1 MRLAPV
7 PYATSRSALVQAAP
21 GRVLTELV
29 DFRRWRDWSPWE
41 GTDPRMR
48 RSYSGPTSGAGSE
61 YAWDGGTKAGAGSMR
76 ISSVLGSRAVE
87 IDLHFERP
95 FPADADIRF
104 DLVPQP
110 EGERTLVTWSMAGE
124 HTGVMRVLGRVL
136 SMDRLVG
143 TDLEKGLARL
153 KDLVER

>member
-1 MRLAPV
+1 MPNLIVMAAAF
-7 PYATSRSALVQAAP
+7 ATGARHGMVA
-21 GRVLTELV
+21 GR
-29 DFRRWRDWSPWE
+29 
-41 GTDPRMR
+41 
-48 RSYSGPTSGAGSE
+48 A
-61 YAWDGGTKAGAGSMR
+61 
-76 ISSVLGSRAVE
+76 RAVE

-143 TDLEKGLARL
+143 TDLETGLARL